1 MKTSAGK
8 LVFFLSLFLIS
19 VGCVSKDTQ
28 EVTKPNI
35 LICIADDA
43 SYPHMGK
50 DCKWINTPAFDR
62 IVREGI
68 SFTNAY
74 TPSAKCAPSRACLLT
89 GRNPWQLKEAANH
102 FCYFPS
108 EFKTYAEALGENGY
122 HVGHTAKGWAPGV
135 PGMKNGKKRELTGK
149 AWNALKS
156 PPPTTGIS
164 NIDYSANFKEFY
176 NHKPSGKPFCFWYG
190 GIEPHR
196 RYEYASSIKAGREI
210 SEIYQVPDFF
220 PDNETVRTDLL
231 DYGLEIEHFDV
242 HIQRML
248 QFLEENGELDNT
260 LIIVTSDNG
269 MPFPHAKSDAYDYST
284 HMPLAIMW
292 KKGIKSPGRIVNDYV
307 SFIDLA
313 PTFLD
318 VAGVDWDKSGMQPT
332 PGKSLNTVFMNHGR
346 DEPFRE
352 HVLIGKERHDVG
364 RPDDYGYPIRGIIK
378 DNWLYIVNYRND
390 LWPAGNPQTGYT
402 TVAGSPTKTEVLNA
416 RHNPET
422 KYLWE
427 LSFSKREK
435 EELYNLERDQ
445 YCVNNSAKE
454 QIYVDIKAE
463 LKQTMEAELKKQ
475 SDPRMFG
482 KGDIFQNYEYSD
494 KRWRNLYER
503 MVINKEDFYP
513 PWINKSDIEADFQDE

>member
-8 LVFFLSLFLIS
+8 FVFFLSLFLIS
-19 VGCVSKDTQ
+19 VGCVNKDTQ

-102 FCYFPS
+102 FCYFPL

-149 AWNALKS
+149 AWNDVKT
-156 PPPTTGIS
+156 PPSTTGIS

-196 RYEYASSIKAGREI
+196 RYEYASSIKTGREI
-210 SEIYQVPDFF
+210 SEIDQVPAFF

-248 QFLEENGELDNT
+248 QFLEEKGELDNT
-260 LIIVTSDNG
+260 LIVVTSDNG

-427 LSFSKREK
+427 LSFGKREK
-435 EELYNLERDQ
+435 EELYNL
-445 YCVNNSAKE
+445 
-454 QIYVDIKAE
+454 
-463 LKQTMEAELKKQ
+463 
-475 SDPRMFG
+475 
-482 KGDIFQNYEYSD
+482 
-494 KRWRNLYER
+494 
-503 MVINKEDFYP
+503 
-513 PWINKSDIEADFQDE
+513 